1 MSEVASG
8 RSAGFGRPGVRFDG
22 PFEPLADDVRNASLD
37 GIVDAMPPGDP
48 WLFAYGSL
56 MWDRAV
62 FPFREREPALLR
74 GYRRAFCIWTASA
87 RGSPEMPGLS
97 LGLEPGGSCR
107 GIAFRIARHE
117 ARAALEPVWR
127 REMHTGCYE
136 PRWTVARLRHRT
148 VDALTFVA
156 RRGHVQYAAGLAPE
170 AVVHHVARARG
181 SRGSCRDYLADTL
194 SNLEASGARD
204 RRLERLLARVDAR
217 LTVEDYGRVSR
228 GFREG
233 TLDHDVSQNY
243 AALLGAIEARPP
255 YSILDLGCGPGRDL
269 AWFRSRGHEAV
280 GLDGAPEF
288 VEMARAHSGCEVLCR
303 DFLAMDLPPG
313 RFDGIFANASL
324 FHVPSRELPRVLGE
338 LHAALKAG
346 GVLFCSNPRG
356 NGEEGL
362 YGSRYN
368 CFHDLETW
376 RGYLTAAN
384 FAELDHYYRPPG
396 RPRREQPWLATV
408 WRKARDAA
416 GRDGG

>member
-1 MSEVASG
+1 MPEIASG
-8 RSAGFGRPGVRFDG
+8 RATEAGAGRPRVRFDG
-22 PFEPLADDVRNASLD
+22 PFEPLSDDVRNASLD
-37 GIVDAMPPGDP
+37 AIIEDMPPGDP

-62 FPFREREPALLR
+62 LRFRECEAALLR
-74 GYRRAFCIWTASA
+74 GYRREFCIWTVSA

-117 ARAALEPVWR
+117 ARAALDPVWR
-127 REMHTGCYE
+127 REMLTGCYE
-136 PRWTVARLRHRT
+136 PRWTVARLRRRT
-148 VDALTFVA
+148 VAALAFVA
-156 RRGHVQYAAGLAPE
+156 RRGHVQHAAGLAPE
-170 AVVHHVARARG
+170 AVAFHIARARG
-181 SRGSCRDYLADTL
+181 SRGPCRDYLADTL
-194 SNLEASGARD
+194 SSLEASGARD

-228 GFREG
+228 RFREG
-233 TLDHDVSQNY
+233 TRDHDVSQNY
-243 AALLGAIEARPP
+243 AALLAAIEAEPP

-269 AWFRSRGHEAV
+269 AWFRSQGHEAI

-288 VEMARAHSGCEVLCR
+288 VEMARAHSGCEVLR
-303 DFLAMDLPPG
+303 QDFLALDLPPE
-313 RFDGIFANASL
+313 RFDGVFANASL

-338 LHAALKAG
+338 LRAALKAG

-362 YGSRYN
+362 HGNRYN

-384 FAELDHYYRPPG
+384 FTELDHYYRPPG

-408 WRKARDAA
+408 WRK
-416 GRDGG
+416 G